1 MARVKLSSALY
12 VLLGVLG
19 LAAAALVPTVI
30 YRGGTPALPV
40 WSAAASPGPLSSAH
54 AFIGTQCE
62 SCHTPNQGIAA
73 ASCITCH
80 APAAL
85 LLEKQST
92 VFHATIGECRG
103 CHVEHQ
109 GDGKRPIT
117 MDHSVLTAVGLRAAP
132 AEPAPERVSLFP
144 ARASEAAIRHFLA
157 GAAGGGPG
165 MDAQA
170 LDCGSC
176 HNFRDKHQDWFGKQ
190 CADCHSTETWKI
202 AGYLHPSPRSEDC
215 NQCHKA
221 PPSHY
226 MMHFAMMDQGIT
238 GQRGATVEQCF
249 ACHKT
254 DSFNDIRGVGWFKMH

>member
-1 MARVKLSSALY
+1 MKLSAALY
-12 VLLGVLG
+12 VTLGILG
-19 LAAAALVPTVI
+19 LASTAFVAVVI
-30 YRGGTPALPV
+30 ARSGTLALPI
-40 WSAAASPGPLSSAH
+40 WAAIASPGSLSSAH
-54 AFIGTQCE
+54 AFLGAECE
-62 SCHTPNQGIAA
+62 SCHTPNVGIQA

-92 VFHATIGECRG
+92 VFHATVGECRG

-109 GDGKRPIT
+109 ASEGRPIK
-117 MDHSVLTAVGLRAAP
+117 MVHSVLTTVGLRT
-132 AEPAPERVSLFP
+132 
-144 ARASEAAIRHFLA
+144 ARAESTAPDALTAGNVSTIRHFLA
-157 GAAGGGPG
+157 GATGGGPA

-170 LDCGSC
+170 LDCAAC
-176 HNFRDKHQDWFGKQ
+176 HSFQDKHQGFFGQQ
-190 CADCHSTETWKI
+190 CADCHATESWKI

-221 PPSHY
+221 PPSHF

-238 GQRGATVEQCF
+238 GQRNATVEQCF

>member
-1 MARVKLSSALY
+1 MKLAAAIYLA
-12 VLLGVLG
+12 LGVLG
-19 LAAAALVPTVI
+19 LAAAVLVPVVI
-30 YRGGTPALPV
+30 YRGGTTALPV
-40 WSAAASPGPLSSAH
+40 WSGIASPGPLSSSH
-54 AFIGTQCE
+54 AFLGAECE
-62 SCHTPNQGIAA
+62 SCHTPDLGIKA

-80 APAAL
+80 APAPL

-103 CHVEHQ
+103 CHIEHQ
-109 GDGKRPIT
+109 GVDRRPIK
-117 MDHSVLTAVGLRAAP
+117 MDHSVLMAVGMRAAR
-132 AEPAPERVSLFP
+132 AEPTSGQPLVAS
-144 ARASEAAIRHFLA
+144 ARADESAIRQFLA
-157 GAAGGGPG
+157 SATGGAPA
-165 MDAQA
+165 MDAKA
-170 LDCGSC
+170 LNCASC
-176 HNFRDKHQDWFGKQ
+176 HSFQDIHLGFFGQQ
-190 CADCHSTETWKI
+190 CADCHTTDTWKI

-226 MMHFAMMDQGIT
+226 MMHFAMVDRGIT